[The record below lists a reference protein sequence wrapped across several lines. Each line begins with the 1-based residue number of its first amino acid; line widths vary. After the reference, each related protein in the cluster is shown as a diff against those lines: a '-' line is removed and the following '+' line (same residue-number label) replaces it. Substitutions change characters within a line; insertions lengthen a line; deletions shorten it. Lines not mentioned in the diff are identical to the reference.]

1 MNNIEEFDLVVI
13 GAGAAGIIFTLE
25 YTCLN
30 PYSKIAL
37 LEYGFEKTDNS
48 KNGLDDTIKIQN
60 TVNHHEPYE
69 CTNKGLGGS
78 TATWGG
84 RCVMFDEID
93 FLDRPILKNG
103 CTWDKDLYEELQQ
116 FIQKS
121 ADYFECGKAEFN
133 INDIEGI
140 NKKRIVKA
148 FVEGDVTDSVVE
160 RWSMPTRFG
169 TRYRQELT
177 NNPNIRL
184 IEGIEVL
191 RLVSENDLVKIIEIK
206 DRISGSINR
215 LNAKKIVL
223 SAGTQETT
231 RLLLKNS
238 SLFKNPSKTLGK
250 YYQSHIS
257 GKIASVKFYDKP
269 HETDFGFQKDGDVY
283 IRRRFQF
290 SKDFLLKNN
299 HINTAIWLDNPLYYD
314 PKHKSGA
321 MSFMYLMMLL
331 PVIGRKLAPPAIA
344 HSITKGKKNKV
355 LSHIMNILRDF
366 PKSFW
371 IPAII
376 FINRYLLKRKL
387 PGVFLYSPNN
397 TYALHFHAE
406 QLPVE
411 QNKMY
416 IASDGVNLCID
427 YNLVDDE
434 INSIISLHEK
444 LDSWLRE
451 HNCGELV
458 YWFPKENLVAEI
470 RQMSKDGIHQSGTT
484 RIGESIEDG
493 VVDRNLKVF
502 GVDNLYICS
511 SSVFP
516 TSGQAN
522 PTFLI
527 GVFAVRLAHHI
538 SKL

>member
-25 YTCLN
+25 YTYLN
-30 PYSKIAL
+30 PNSKIAL

-177 NNPNIRL
+177 SNPNIRL

-371 IPAII
+371 IPAMI

-458 YWFPKENLVAEI
+458 YWFPKENLAAEI